1 MTIHADSKLSL
12 DIIQYLGEVVA
23 EVSADGMIHDVRMRN
38 TDKYPGEEERYRGN
52 KLSDIHP
59 AEVADKFT
67 ALIKKALRTGESQ
80 YLEFQ
85 TSYKKQPVIYSVR
98 ILPQHADEHL
108 AYFIIDDITS
118 KDRLELM
125 ENKWKMA
132 LDASGDGMWDYN
144 LQANTI
150 YFSDRWHEIFGY
162 SKDEISGSVEKW
174 TSKVDLQ
181 DVEESAR
188 LFEGCV
194 KGETNTYSS
203 EFKMKCKDGS
213 YKWVLSRGVVISR
226 TPDGKPLRM
235 IGTHTDIT
243 ARKSAEQSRNDFEE
257 QLQSQKDFYEQIL
270 NWLPGDIAV
279 LDKDYRFMYLN
290 ERSVKDPEVRKWM
303 IGKTDFDYCRE
314 RNRPLDIAQGR
325 KQRYD
330 EVRNTGRQQEWEER
344 FTTAEGDTNY
354 KLRRLQPVMDEQ
366 GDLRLMVGYG
376 VDITEKVRTEE
387 ALRTSNEMFTS
398 AFDSSGIG
406 MALVSPFG
414 KWLNVNNSVC
424 EITGYSK
431 EELLQKTFQEI
442 THPDDL
448 ELDLGLLKQMLN
460 KEIEVYNLEK
470 RYISKSKKIVWVLL
484 TVSMVW
490 NADNT
495 PKFVIAQI
503 VDITKRKELTD
514 EINRKNKELEATKV
528 SLINKI
534 QQLEELNYIIAHNL
548 RGPARNIN
556 MLASALS
563 AKHGGTHDEESLVIA
578 EAFTDQE
585 AISLMVEGAKA
596 LTENLDT
603 LMEVAKISLNKK
615 IQYDDCNV
623 EQMVQNITSQL
634 SGVMYEKHARITTK
648 LAIKDISYPS
658 VYLESILYNFI
669 SNAIKY
675 SRKDVAP
682 EIIVS
687 TTKMQGRVVL
697 SVKDNGL
704 GIDLDRYGDRLF
716 KLNQVFHHG
725 FDSKGVGLFLT
736 KSQIEALGGSVEVKS
751 MVNEGTEFIVTL

>member
-1 MTIHADSKLSL
+1 MTIHIDSRLSL

-23 EVSADGMIHDVRMRN
+23 EVSADGMIHDVRMREAS
-38 TDKYPGEEERYRGN
+38 KYPGEEERYRGN

-67 ALIKKALRTGESQ
+67 VLIKKALKTGESQ

-98 ILPQHADEHL
+98 ILPQHPDEHL
-108 AYFIIDDITS
+108 VYFIIDDITS

-150 YFSDRWHEIFGY
+150 FFSDKWHEIFGY
-162 SKDEISGSVEKW
+162 SKDEISGASDLW
-174 TSKVDLQ
+174 TSKLDAQDLAETAILW
-181 DVEESAR
+181 DA
-188 LFEGCV
+188 CV
-194 KGETNTYSS
+194 RGETNTYSS
-203 EFKMKCKDGS
+203 EFRMKCKDGS

-243 ARKSAEQSRNDFEE
+243 ARKTAEQSRRNFEE

-270 NWLPGDIAV
+270 NWLPGEVAV
-279 LDKDYRFMYLN
+279 FDKDYRFMYLN
-290 ERSVKDPEVRKWM
+290 ERSVKDAELRKWM

-314 RNRPLDIAQGR
+314 RNRPMEVAESR

-330 EVRNTGRQQEWEER
+330 EVKNTGQQQEWEEKSE
-344 FTTAEGDTNY
+344 THSGETQY
-354 KLRRLQPVMDEQ
+354 KLRRLQPVTDEEGELQ
-366 GDLRLMVGYG
+366 LMVGYG
-376 VDITEKVRTEE
+376 VDITEKVRTED

-398 AFDSSGIG
+398 AFDASGIG

-424 EITGYSK
+424 EITGYTK

-448 ELDLGLLKQMLN
+448 ELDLGFLKQLLN
-460 KEIEVYNLEK
+460 KEIGSYSLEK
-470 RYISKSKKIVWVLL
+470 RYISKSQKIVWVLL
-484 TVSMVW
+484 SVSMVW
-490 NADNT
+490 NADGT

-563 AKHGGTHDEESLVIA
+563 AKHGGAQDEESLAIA
-578 EAFTDQE
+578 EAFTEQE
-585 AISLMVEGAKA
+585 ASNLMLEGAKA

-615 IQYDDCNV
+615 IQYDNCNV
-623 EQMVQNITSQL
+623 EQMVQNIASQL
-634 SGVMYEKHARITTK
+634 SGVMYEKHARISMR
-648 LAIKDISYPS
+648 LAIRDINYPA

-675 SRKDVAP
+675 SRSDVAP
-682 EIIVS
+682 EIVVS
-687 TTKMQGRVVL
+687 TTKVQGRVVL

-704 GIDLDRYGDRLF
+704 GINLERYGDRLF

-751 MVNEGTEFIVTL
+751 EVNEGTEFIVTL